1 MEEKNKKISSKKKS
15 EENLLKLVLENQ
27 SKAKKLEQMIN
38 AMQSDIKT
46 VKSRLG
52 L

>member
-27 SKAKKLEQMIN
+27 SKAKKLEQIIN
-38 AMQSDIKT
+38 VMQSDIKT

>member
-38 AMQSDIKT
+38 TMQSDIKT
-46 VKSRLG
+46 IKSRLG